1 MERLRIRFEKN
12 EHMRYI
18 GHLDLFKAWERTFRR
33 AHLPLAYSQGFHP
46 QPRLHLASALPL
58 GFTSQ
63 CEVLDVW
70 LEDELPL
77 QEVETALEEAAP
89 PGIRIGA
96 IQPVDLRLPSL
107 QTQVVSADYEITLLE
122 PVPDLDHDLQ
132 ALREAHSLPRQRR
145 GKDYDLRPLIEALDR
160 LPDGPDSCPRLHTRL
175 TAQEGATGRPEEL
188 LGELGIPVE
197 NARVLRTGLNFIQ
210 ETPLP

>member
-70 LEDELPL
+70 LEDELPIE
-77 QEVETALEEAAP
+77 EVGTALEETMP
-89 PGIRIGA
+89 PGIKIGA
-96 IQPVDLRLPSL
+96 IQLVDLRQPSL
-107 QTQVVSADYEITLLE
+107 QTRVISADYEITLLE
-122 PVPDLDHDLQ
+122 PVPHLDQDLR
-132 ALREAHSLPRQRR
+132 ALREADSLPRQRR
-145 GKDYDLRPLIEALDR
+145 GKAYDLRPLIEALDR
-160 LPDGPDSCPRLHTRL
+160 LPDGSDNHPRLYARL

-188 LGELGIPVE
+188 LGVLGIPVE
-197 NARVLRTGLNFIQ
+197 NARVHRTRLNFIQ